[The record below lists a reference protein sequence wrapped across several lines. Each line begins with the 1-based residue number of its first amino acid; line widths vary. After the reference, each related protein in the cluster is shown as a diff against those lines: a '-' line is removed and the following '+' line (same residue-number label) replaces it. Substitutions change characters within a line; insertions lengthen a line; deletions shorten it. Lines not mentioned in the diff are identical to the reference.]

1 MVMEVYNL
9 LLCGIITPLQFHLTP
24 ILITWG
30 KFYSEDFF
38 FPLLNQ
44 KDYLEAEYF
53 LQYRSICG
61 QLQGVGLGCFCK
73 HTQIGPFSTEGDSMS
88 QCTCKKNKCCVI
100 S

>member
-38 FPLLNQ
+38 F
-44 KDYLEAEYF
+44 
-53 LQYRSICG
+53 SITEPK
-61 QLQGVGLGCFCK
+61 GLFGGR
-73 HTQIGPFSTEGDSMS
+73 IFSA
-88 QCTCKKNKCCVI
+88 V
-100 S
+100 

>member
-38 FPLLNQ
+38 FSITEPKGLTIWRQNIFCSI
-44 KDYLEAEYF
+44 EAFVVNSKGLAWAASVNILKLVF
-53 LQYRSICG
+53 LVLRE
-61 QLQGVGLGCFCK
+61 
-73 HTQIGPFSTEGDSMS
+73 TA
-88 QCTCKKNKCCVI
+88 
-100 S
+100 